1 MNKIEKDIMHIHM
14 ERLYQ
19 AAKELRQADGQSAVA
34 RLLNVSPQRINNWEA
49 RGISSEG
56 LLEAQKTIGC
66 NAIWVRDGVG
76 EMGVETKQ
84 VQTSTLAGVSAE
96 IYEMD
101 RPTQMQWVSNG
112 EAAILTAFRTTDADG
127 RDAIRRITEIV
138 PRVAVSSLV
147 GSDLS

>member
-19 AAKELRQADGQSAVA
+19 AAKELRGADGQSAVA

-56 LLEAQKTIGC
+56 LLEAQKIISC
-66 NAIWVRDGVG
+66 NAIWVRDG
-76 EMGVETKQ
+76 EGVMAVDTSP
-84 VQTSTLAGVSAE
+84 VQTPALTGVPAE
-96 IYEMD
+96 IHEMD

-112 EAAILTAFRTTDADG
+112 EAAILTAFRTTDMDG
-127 RDAIRRITEIV
+127 REAIKRISEIV
-138 PRVAVSSLV
+138 PRVAVSSLAS
-147 GSDLS
+147 SDQS